1 TRRAADLERGGI
13 KVNLNEW
20 YERGIPSDKYIAS
33 LAYHKDN
40 FLHVYHHFTPYGSDD
55 FFEAVKEKRL
65 RVIVISEI
73 WCGHCMLNIPILL
86 RLAEKTNMNIRF
98 IARDENVELMDRYL
112 TTGKRIIP
120 IVRSIDGNGK
130 GVATWGSVAE
140 STKQHVA
147 QYQQQLPPKDAPD
160 YEEKFKQF
168 IKQVSTAFRE
178 ETDIWNGTY
187 ESMKQTIEQ
196 IK

>member
-1 TRRAADLERGGI
+1 
-13 KVNLNEW
+13 
-20 YERGIPSDKYIAS
+20 
-33 LAYHKDN
+33 HKDN

-98 IARDENVELMDRYL
+98 IARDENIELMDKYL
-112 TTGKRIIP
+112 TNGKRIIP
-120 IVRSIDGNGK
+120 IFIFIDENGK
-130 GVATWGSVAE
+130 EVATWGPVAE

-147 QYQQQLPPKDAPD
+147 QYQQQLPPKDRS
-160 YEEKFKQF
+160 EERRVGKECRSQSSAEHYKEKHNNVGV
-168 IKQVSTAFRE
+168 IS
-178 ETDIWNGTY
+178 ETR
-187 ESMKQTIEQ
+187 
-196 IK
+196 